1 MLWIALTVLSN
12 VLYHVF
18 QKFTPT
24 NVNPVLALLVT
35 YLVAALLCAL
45 LLPLFPL
52 EADFGTSLRQLNWAS
67 FALGGA
73 VLGLELGFL
82 LAYREGWKISLAA
95 IISNVAVGIV
105 LLPIGLWFFR
115 EHLSPINLLGIG
127 LCLVGLI
134 MVTYTHATPEP
145 SSALEAG
152 GDAPS
157 RNTMGLEDYELRR
170 DGASVR
176 VRQNWQGTE
185 HGGVTRMQLQSAQS
199 PNQLETRSLRYLAL
213 GDSYTIG
220 ESVSEVDRFPA
231 QLTRRL
237 RREGIQV
244 EEPEII
250 ARTGWTTDELMGG
263 IAQQPPT
270 GTYDLVTLLIGVNN
284 QYRGRAAEEY
294 RTDLRTLL
302 AQAITYAGGRANHV
316 VVLSI
321 PDWGMTR
328 FGKANERGGI
338 PADHSMNRKVSTEID
353 SFNAINRAA
362 AEQAGAHYVDITP
375 LTRRVPDDD
384 ALCAADG
391 LHPSGKLYAQW
402 VELLLPVATRI
413 LQT

>member
-12 VLYHVF
+12 VLYHIF

-24 NVNPVLALLVT
+24 NVNPMLALLVT

-52 EADFGTSLRQLNWAS
+52 EADLGTSLRELNWAS
-67 FALGGA
+67 LALGGA

-82 LAYREGWKISLAA
+82 LAYREGWKISIAA
-95 IISNVAVGIV
+95 IISNVAVGII

-127 LCLVGLI
+127 VCLVGLI

-152 GDAPS
+152 
-157 RNTMGLEDYELRR
+157 
-170 DGASVR
+170 VR
-176 VRQNWQGTE
+176 VSQNWQGADR
-185 HGGVTRMQLQSAQS
+185 GGVTRMPTPSVQSAKRTE
-199 PNQLETRSLRYLAL
+199 PEPLRYLAL

-220 ESVSEVDRFPA
+220 ESVSQADRFPA
-231 QLTRRL
+231 QLARRL
-237 RREGIQV
+237 RQEGIQV
-244 EEPEII
+244 EEPEIV
-250 ARTGWTTDELMGG
+250 ARTGWTTDELMNG
-263 IAQQPPT
+263 IAHQPPT

-294 RTDLRTLL
+294 RTEFRTLL
-302 AQAITYAGGRANHV
+302 QRAVAYAGGRTDHV

-328 FGKANERGGI
+328 FGKM
-338 PADHSMNRKVSTEID
+338 SRKVSQQID
-353 SFNAINRAA
+353 TFNAINRAE
-362 AEQAGAHYVDITP
+362 AEQAGAHYVNITP

-402 VELLLPVATRI
+402 VELLVPIATLI
-413 LQT
+413 LKT